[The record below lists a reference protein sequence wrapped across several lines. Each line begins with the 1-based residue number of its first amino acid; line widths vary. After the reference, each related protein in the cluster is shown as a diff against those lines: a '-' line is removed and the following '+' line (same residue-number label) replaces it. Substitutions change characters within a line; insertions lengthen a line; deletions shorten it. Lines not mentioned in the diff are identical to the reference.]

1 MPWQI
6 TQPRWL
12 KRTETSCL
20 SVLEATSLKSRCRQK
35 ALPAFSSFG
44 GLQASLTCGV
54 FASAKTLVSHKGLQV
69 LKVKTWT
76 CLLKGQPA
84 LHPIPYKAP

>member
-6 TQPRWL
+6 TQHWWL

-35 ALPAFSSFG
+35 ALPSFSSFG

-54 FASAKTLVSHKGLQV
+54 SASAKTLVSYKGLQA
-69 LKVKTWT
+69 LRVKTWT
-76 CLLKGQPA
+76 CLLKGQLA
-84 LHPIPYKAP
+84 LHPVP